1 MKIKFLITPE
11 WLLEWF
17 WSLVKLHAFQ
27 WPHKLI
33 ACQTDSSNTKSG
45 KLQKLGGGQKIF
57 IFRGDCPMRGR
68 SENFHLCL
76 GRGHCP
82 IRGGG
87 WFSRGRLIT
96 LCTLCWTSGG
106 QLGSAHATTP
116 SGWMQDDVFEN
127 WFKDFYPVHSIK
139 PETSLVHISWSWE
152 SFNIYHSHVGN
163 RK

>member
-57 IFRGDCPMRGR
+57 IFFGGGGGLSYEGVVRKFSFSRGLSYWGGG
-68 SENFHLCL
+68 NFL
-76 GRGHCP
+76 
-82 IRGGG
+82 GGG
-87 WFSRGRLIT
+87 WYPSAHYAFGLI
-96 LCTLCWTSGG
+96 S
-106 QLGSAHATTP
+106 LGSKWLKSSFHRP
-116 SGWMQDDVFEN
+116 KSPGSRYFLRFDDF
-127 WFKDFYPVHSIK
+127 
-139 PETSLVHISWSWE
+139 TQ
-152 SFNIYHSHVGN
+152 FNLWLWTKRGPIC
-163 RK
+163 